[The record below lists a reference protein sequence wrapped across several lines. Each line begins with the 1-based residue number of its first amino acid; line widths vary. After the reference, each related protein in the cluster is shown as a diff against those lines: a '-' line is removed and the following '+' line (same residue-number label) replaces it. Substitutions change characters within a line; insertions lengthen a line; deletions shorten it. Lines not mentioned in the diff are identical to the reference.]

1 MPIVSQLV
9 SQQYDHIIGVDTHAR
24 THTLAVLSS
33 AGALLKSATFP
44 ASKPGMNRAY
54 AWMLREAP
62 GHTLVA
68 MEGTG
73 SYGATFS
80 DLLTAHQVEVT
91 ETKPPKRG
99 VRRAGKSDVID
110 AEHAARHAL
119 ALPVDR
125 LMIPRTHDGDQAAL
139 RVLLTSRKALQKNKT
154 ATSNALTALLRG
166 FHLGI
171 DARKKLT
178 KAQISQVA
186 AWRTHPS
193 DTPAQ
198 ETIRTEATRMARQ
211 IQTREDE
218 IAAIMTRLT
227 THVTA
232 LAPWL
237 LEENGVGPFAAA
249 QLLVSFS
256 AKGRIR
262 SEAGFARLAGVA
274 PIPASSGN
282 TTRHRLHRGGDRQL
296 NHALWVIASHRV
308 LNDDNTKA
316 YVAKRQ
322 EQGHNRRE
330 TLRNLKRHIARS
342 MFRKLNANT

>member
-9 SQQYDHIIGVDTHAR
+9 WQQYDHVIGVDTHAR

-44 ASKPGMNRAY
+44 TSKPGLDRAY

-73 SYGATFS
+73 SYGATFT
-80 DLLTAHQVEVT
+80 DLLSAHRVEVT

-125 LMIPRTHDGDQAAL
+125 LMIPRTHHGDQAAL

-166 FHLGI
+166 FPLGI

-178 KAQISQVA
+178 KAQIGQVA
-186 AWRTHPS
+186 AWRTRS
-193 DTPAQ
+193 TDTPAQ
-198 ETIRTEATRMARQ
+198 NTIRAEATRMAQEIHTRQ
-211 IQTREDE
+211 GE
-218 IAAIMTRLT
+218 IATINAKLT
-227 THVTA
+227 IHVTA
-232 LAPWL
+232 LAAWL
-237 LEENGVGPFAAA
+237 LEENGLGPFTAA

-256 AKGRIR
+256 AHGRIR
-262 SEAGFARLAGVA
+262 SEAAFARLAGVA

-296 NHALWVIASHRV
+296 NHALYIIASHRM
-308 LNDDNTKA
+308 LNDEPTKA
-316 YVAKRQ
+316 YTAKRQ

-342 MFRKLNANT
+342 IFRKLNANT